1 VTPGTVSFVVP
12 EGIDDASRVSGGNV
26 FDRRLRDGLVEI
38 GWRVQTTEVEIG
50 SEAAARAA
58 LEAVPDGGIAL
69 VDGLV
74 AGRAPAAIE
83 DAAGRL
89 RIVVLA
95 HMVSAAFGDAG
106 ADAIDGERRAL
117 RAAHEVIVTS
127 PWTRTQLVERQVAP
141 LDRVVVAVPG
151 VDALEPAIGTDDGGS
166 LLCVGV
172 VAPHK
177 GQDLL
182 IEALADLGPRAP
194 WRCRIVGSL
203 DADSAFAD
211 ALTARAREN
220 GIADRVTMTGV
231 LTEDELDAAY
241 RRTDLLVAPSRVE
254 SYGMAIAD
262 ALRRGIPVVATAVGG
277 IPLTVAPT
285 GAAILVPPD
294 ADALSEALGR
304 WMTDPALRETLR
316 AEARRGG
323 PALPTWADTVDR
335 VADALAGI
343 A

>member
-1 VTPGTVSFVVP
+1 VTPQTVHFVVP
-12 EGIDDASRVSGGNV
+12 AGIDDATRVSGGNV
-26 FDRRLRDGLVEI
+26 FDRRVRDGLVDI
-38 GWRVQTTEVEIG
+38 GWDVRMIEVETG
-50 SEAAARAA
+50 GAETRAA
-58 LEAVPDGGIAL
+58 LDAVPDGGIAL
-69 VDGLV
+69 VDGLI

-83 DAAGRL
+83 DAAARL
-89 RIVVLA
+89 RLAVLA
-95 HMVSAAFGDAG
+95 HMVSASFGG
-106 ADAIDGERRAL
+106 ADAAAIDGERRAL
-117 RAAHEVIVTS
+117 QAARRVIVTS
-127 PWTRTQLVERQVAP
+127 PWTRSELVDRQVVP

-151 VDALEPAIGTDDGGS
+151 ADALAPATGTDGGGS

-182 IEALADLGPRAP
+182 IDALAGLGARSA
-194 WRCRIVGSL
+194 WHCRIVGSL
-203 DADSAFAD
+203 EADPGFAD
-211 ALTARAREN
+211 ELTARALGN

-285 GAAILVPPD
+285 GAAILVPPE
-294 ADALSEALGR
+294 AGALGEALGR
-304 WMTDPALRETLR
+304 WMSDPALRDKLK
-316 AEARRGG
+316 ADARRGSA
-323 PALPTWADTVDR
+323 ALPTWAETVDR
-335 VADALAGI
+335 VSGALAGLG
-343 A
+343 